1 MSDDKTNQEV
11 KTDQP
16 KARKILGQEEMFDV
30 FKTGGE
36 AELFARPA
44 QKKHG
49 IETETRNGPSINHQ
63 IHDANGPTIHHQT
76 TDALGPSIDHRL
88 SDSEGRSSN
97 RTSIVDADGPTI
109 THQMSDSVGPIA
121 KNAEISDASGPT
133 IAHQM
138 SDGIGLI
145 IKKNEIVDTDGPT
158 ISHQMNDGDGPIIKK
173 TEIVDANGPTIAHQ
187 MSEGV
192 GPIIKKT
199 EITDADGPTINHQM
213 SDANGPVI
221 KRVLENTIVKLP
233 TIPNPVAS
241 ITKTD
246 VQSSE
251 HQPENSSV
259 SEPAHRVDTFSVH
272 MAERIAKMKSEQ
284 KETKTKMDDLEA
296 DTQKMQVKLTKK

>member
-16 KARKILGQEEMFDV
+16 KARKILGREEMFDV

-44 QKKHG
+44 QKKHSG
-49 IETETRNGPSINHQ
+49 DSDKRTGPSINHQ
-63 IHDANGPTIHHQT
+63 IHDASGPTIHHQT

-88 SDSEGRSSN
+88 SDSEGPSSN

-109 THQMSDSVGPIA
+109 THQMSDSVGPIV
-121 KNAEISDASGPT
+121 KNAEITDASGPT

-138 SDGIGLI
+138 SD
-145 IKKNEIVDTDGPT
+145 
-158 ISHQMNDGDGPIIKK
+158 
-173 TEIVDANGPTIAHQ
+173 
-187 MSEGV
+187 GV

>member
-16 KARKILGQEEMFDV
+16 KARKILGREEMFDV

-109 THQMSDSVGPIA
+109 THQMSD
-121 KNAEISDASGPT
+121 
-133 IAHQM
+133 
-138 SDGIGLI
+138 GIGL
-145 IKKNEIVDTDGPT
+145 
-158 ISHQMNDGDGPIIKK
+158 
-173 TEIVDANGPTIAHQ
+173 
-187 MSEGV
+187 
-192 GPIIKKT
+192 IIKKT

-213 SDANGPVI
+213 SDTNGPVI

>member
-1 MSDDKTNQEV
+1 MDSE
-11 KTDQP
+11 
-16 KARKILGQEEMFDV
+16 
-30 FKTGGE
+30 
-36 AELFARPA
+36 
-44 QKKHG
+44 
-49 IETETRNGPSINHQ
+49 GPSIN
-63 IHDANGPTIHHQT
+63 
-76 TDALGPSIDHRL
+76 
-88 SDSEGRSSN
+88 
-97 RTSIVDADGPTI
+97 RTEIADADGPTI
-109 THQMSDSVGPIA
+109 TH
-121 KNAEISDASGPT
+121 
-133 IAHQM
+133 HM
-138 SDGIGLI
+138 SDGI
-145 IKKNEIVDTDGPT
+145 
-158 ISHQMNDGDGPIIKK
+158 GPIIKK
-173 TEIVDANGPTIAHQ
+173 TEIADADGPTINHQ
-187 MSEGV
+187 MS
-192 GPIIKKT
+192 
-199 EITDADGPTINHQM
+199 DANGPTINHQM

>member
-16 KARKILGQEEMFDV
+16 KARKILGREEMFDV

-49 IETETRNGPSINHQ
+49 IETETRNGPSINHH

-109 THQMSDSVGPIA
+109 THQMSDSVGPIV
-121 KNAEISDASGPT
+121 KNAEITDASGPT

-138 SDGIGLI
+138 SD
-145 IKKNEIVDTDGPT
+145 
-158 ISHQMNDGDGPIIKK
+158 
-173 TEIVDANGPTIAHQ
+173 
-187 MSEGV
+187 GV

-213 SDANGPVI
+213 TDANGPVI

>member
-16 KARKILGQEEMFDV
+16 KARKILGREEMFDV

-63 IHDANGPTIHHQT
+63 IHDASGPTIHHQT

-88 SDSEGRSSN
+88 SDSEGPSSN

-138 SDGIGLI
+138 SD
-145 IKKNEIVDTDGPT
+145 
-158 ISHQMNDGDGPIIKK
+158 
-173 TEIVDANGPTIAHQ
+173 
-187 MSEGV
+187 GV

-296 DTQKMQVKLTKK
+296 DTQKMQVKLSKK

>member
-16 KARKILGQEEMFDV
+16 KARKILGREEMFDV

-109 THQMSDSVGPIA
+109 THQMSD
-121 KNAEISDASGPT
+121 
-133 IAHQM
+133 
-138 SDGIGLI
+138 GIGLI
-145 IKKNEIVDTDGPT
+145 IKKTEIVDTDGPT

>member
-16 KARKILGQEEMFDV
+16 KARKILGREEMFDV

-63 IHDANGPTIHHQT
+63 IHDASGPTIHHQT

-88 SDSEGRSSN
+88 SDSEGPSSN

-138 SDGIGLI
+138 SDG
-145 IKKNEIVDTDGPT
+145 
-158 ISHQMNDGDGPIIKK
+158 
-173 TEIVDANGPTIAHQ
+173 
-187 MSEGV
+187 V

-199 EITDADGPTINHQM
+199 EITDADGPTINHQI

>member
-16 KARKILGQEEMFDV
+16 KARKILGREEMFDV

-63 IHDANGPTIHHQT
+63 IHDASGPTIHHQT

-88 SDSEGRSSN
+88 SDSEGPSSN

-109 THQMSDSVGPIA
+109 THQMSDSVGPIV
-121 KNAEISDASGPT
+121 KNAEITDASGPT
-133 IAHQM
+133 NAHQM
-138 SDGIGLI
+138 SD
-145 IKKNEIVDTDGPT
+145 
-158 ISHQMNDGDGPIIKK
+158 
-173 TEIVDANGPTIAHQ
+173 
-187 MSEGV
+187 GV

>member
-16 KARKILGQEEMFDV
+16 KARKILGREEMFDV

-63 IHDANGPTIHHQT
+63 IHDASGPTIHHQT

-133 IAHQM
+133 IA
-138 SDGIGLI
+138 
-145 IKKNEIVDTDGPT
+145 
-158 ISHQMNDGDGPIIKK
+158 HQMNDGDGPIIKK

>member
-16 KARKILGQEEMFDV
+16 KARKILGREEMFDV

-145 IKKNEIVDTDGPT
+145 IKKTEIVDTDGPT
-158 ISHQMNDGDGPIIKK
+158 ISHQMNDGDGP
-173 TEIVDANGPTIAHQ
+173 
-187 MSEGV
+187 
-192 GPIIKKT
+192 
-199 EITDADGPTINHQM
+199 TINHQI

>member
-16 KARKILGQEEMFDV
+16 KARKILGREEMFDV

-109 THQMSDSVGPIA
+109 THQMSDSVGPIV
-121 KNAEISDASGPT
+121 KNAEITDAS
-133 IAHQM
+133 
-138 SDGIGLI
+138 
-145 IKKNEIVDTDGPT
+145 
-158 ISHQMNDGDGPIIKK
+158 
-173 TEIVDANGPTIAHQ
+173 GPTIAHQ

>member
-16 KARKILGQEEMFDV
+16 KARKILGREEMFDV

-138 SDGIGLI
+138 SD
-145 IKKNEIVDTDGPT
+145 
-158 ISHQMNDGDGPIIKK
+158 
-173 TEIVDANGPTIAHQ
+173 
-187 MSEGV
+187 
-192 GPIIKKT
+192 
-199 EITDADGPTINHQM
+199 
-213 SDANGPVI
+213 ANGPVI

-241 ITKTD
+241 ITKTE

>member
-16 KARKILGQEEMFDV
+16 KARKILGREEMFDV

-133 IAHQM
+133 IA
-138 SDGIGLI
+138 
-145 IKKNEIVDTDGPT
+145 
-158 ISHQMNDGDGPIIKK
+158 HQMNDGDGPIIKK

>member
-16 KARKILGQEEMFDV
+16 KARKILGREEMFDV

-49 IETETRNGPSINHQ
+49 IETETRNGPSIKHQ

-145 IKKNEIVDTDGPT
+145 IKKTEIVDTDGPT

-192 GPIIKKT
+192 GP
-199 EITDADGPTINHQM
+199 
-213 SDANGPVI
+213 VI

-251 HQPENSSV
+251 HQPEKSSV

>member
-16 KARKILGQEEMFDV
+16 KARKILGREEMFDV

-63 IHDANGPTIHHQT
+63 IHDASGPTIHHQT

-88 SDSEGRSSN
+88 SDSEGPSSN
-97 RTSIVDADGPTI
+97 RT
-109 THQMSDSVGPIA
+109 
-121 KNAEISDASGPT
+121 
-133 IAHQM
+133 
-138 SDGIGLI
+138 
-145 IKKNEIVDTDGPT
+145 EIVDTDGPT
-158 ISHQMNDGDGPIIKK
+158 ISHQMNNGDGPIIKK
-173 TEIVDANGPTIAHQ
+173 TEIVDANGPTIAHL

>member
-16 KARKILGQEEMFDV
+16 KARKILGREEMFDV

-138 SDGIGLI
+138 SDG
-145 IKKNEIVDTDGPT
+145 DGPT
-158 ISHQMNDGDGPIIKK
+158 IKK

>member
-16 KARKILGQEEMFDV
+16 KARKILGREEMFDV

-49 IETETRNGPSINHQ
+49 IETETRNGPSIKHQ
-63 IHDANGPTIHHQT
+63 IH
-76 TDALGPSIDHRL
+76 
-88 SDSEGRSSN
+88 
-97 RTSIVDADGPTI
+97 DADGPTI

-121 KNAEISDASGPT
+121 KNAEISDESGPT

-138 SDGIGLI
+138 S
-145 IKKNEIVDTDGPT
+145 
-158 ISHQMNDGDGPIIKK
+158 DGDGPIIKK

-187 MSEGV
+187 MSEGD

>member
-16 KARKILGQEEMFDV
+16 KARKILGREEMFDV

-109 THQMSDSVGPIA
+109 THQMSDSV
-121 KNAEISDASGPT
+121 
-133 IAHQM
+133 
-138 SDGIGLI
+138 
-145 IKKNEIVDTDGPT
+145 
-158 ISHQMNDGDGPIIKK
+158 
-173 TEIVDANGPTIAHQ
+173 
-187 MSEGV
+187 
-192 GPIIKKT
+192 
-199 EITDADGPTINHQM
+199 GPTINHQM

>member
-16 KARKILGQEEMFDV
+16 KARKILGREEMFDV

-109 THQMSDSVGPIA
+109 THQMSDSVGPIV
-121 KNAEISDASGPT
+121 KNAEITDASGPT

-138 SDGIGLI
+138 SD
-145 IKKNEIVDTDGPT
+145 
-158 ISHQMNDGDGPIIKK
+158 
-173 TEIVDANGPTIAHQ
+173 
-187 MSEGV
+187 GV

-296 DTQKMQVKLTKK
+296 DTQKMQMKLTKK

>member
-16 KARKILGQEEMFDV
+16 KARKILGREEMFDV

-138 SDGIGLI
+138 
-145 IKKNEIVDTDGPT
+145 
-158 ISHQMNDGDGPIIKK
+158 NDGD
-173 TEIVDANGPTIAHQ
+173 
-187 MSEGV
+187 

>member
-16 KARKILGQEEMFDV
+16 KARKILGREEMFDV

-121 KNAEISDASGPT
+121 KNAEISDAS
-133 IAHQM
+133 
-138 SDGIGLI
+138 
-145 IKKNEIVDTDGPT
+145 
-158 ISHQMNDGDGPIIKK
+158 
-173 TEIVDANGPTIAHQ
+173 GPTIAHQ

>member
-1 MSDDKTNQEV
+1 MSDDKTNQEA
-11 KTDQP
+11 KTNQP
-16 KARKILGQEEMFDV
+16 KARKILGREEMFDV

-36 AELFARPA
+36 AELFDRPA

-63 IHDANGPTIHHQT
+63 IHDAIGPTIHHQT
-76 TDALGPSIDHRL
+76 TDALGPSVDRRMM
-88 SDSEGRSSN
+88 DSEGP
-97 RTSIVDADGPTI
+97 SINKTEIANADGPTI
-109 THQMSDSVGPIA
+109 THQMSDSVGPIV

-138 SDGIGLI
+138 SDGIG
-145 IKKNEIVDTDGPT
+145 
-158 ISHQMNDGDGPIIKK
+158 
-173 TEIVDANGPTIAHQ
+173 
-187 MSEGV
+187 
-192 GPIIKKT
+192 PIIKKT
-199 EITDADGPTINHQM
+199 EITDADGPSVNHQM

-233 TIPNPVAS
+233 SIPNQIAS

-246 VQSSE
+246 AQSPG

-259 SEPAHRVDTFSVH
+259 SEPAYRVDTYSVH

-296 DTQKMQVKLTKK
+296 NTQKMQVKLTKK

>member
-16 KARKILGQEEMFDV
+16 KARKNLGREEMFDV

-109 THQMSDSVGPIA
+109 THQMSDSVGPIV
-121 KNAEISDASGPT
+121 KNAEITDASGPT

-138 SDGIGLI
+138 SD
-145 IKKNEIVDTDGPT
+145 
-158 ISHQMNDGDGPIIKK
+158 
-173 TEIVDANGPTIAHQ
+173 
-187 MSEGV
+187 GV

>member
-16 KARKILGQEEMFDV
+16 KARKILGREEMFDV

-44 QKKHG
+44 QKKHSG
-49 IETETRNGPSINHQ
+49 DSDKRTGPSINHQ
-63 IHDANGPTIHHQT
+63 IHDASGPTIHHQT

-88 SDSEGRSSN
+88 SDSEGPSSN

-109 THQMSDSVGPIA
+109 THQMSDS
-121 KNAEISDASGPT
+121 
-133 IAHQM
+133 
-138 SDGIGLI
+138 
-145 IKKNEIVDTDGPT
+145 
-158 ISHQMNDGDGPIIKK
+158 
-173 TEIVDANGPTIAHQ
+173 
-187 MSEGV
+187 V

>member
-16 KARKILGQEEMFDV
+16 KARKILGREEMFDV

-49 IETETRNGPSINHQ
+49 IETETRNGPSIKHQ

-88 SDSEGRSSN
+88 SDSEGPSSN
-97 RTSIVDADGPTI
+97 RTSII
-109 THQMSDSVGPIA
+109 
-121 KNAEISDASGPT
+121 
-133 IAHQM
+133 
-138 SDGIGLI
+138 
-145 IKKNEIVDTDGPT
+145 
-158 ISHQMNDGDGPIIKK
+158 
-173 TEIVDANGPTIAHQ
+173 
-187 MSEGV
+187 
-192 GPIIKKT
+192 
-199 EITDADGPTINHQM
+199 DADGPTINHQM

>member
-16 KARKILGQEEMFDV
+16 KARKILGREEMFDV

-138 SDGIGLI
+138 
-145 IKKNEIVDTDGPT
+145 
-158 ISHQMNDGDGPIIKK
+158 NDGDGPIIKK

-213 SDANGPVI
+213 TDANGPVI

>member
-16 KARKILGQEEMFDV
+16 KARKILGREEMFDV

-44 QKKHG
+44 QKKQSG
-49 IETETRNGPSINHQ
+49 DSDKRTGPSINHQ
-63 IHDANGPTIHHQT
+63 IQDASGPTIHHQT

-88 SDSEGRSSN
+88 SDSEGPSSN
-97 RTSIVDADGPTI
+97 RTSIVDADGLTI
-109 THQMSDSVGPIA
+109 THQMSDSVGPIV
-121 KNAEISDASGPT
+121 KNA
-133 IAHQM
+133 
-138 SDGIGLI
+138 
-145 IKKNEIVDTDGPT
+145 
-158 ISHQMNDGDGPIIKK
+158 
-173 TEIVDANGPTIAHQ
+173 
-187 MSEGV
+187 
-192 GPIIKKT
+192 

>member
-16 KARKILGQEEMFDV
+16 KARKILGREEMFDV

-138 SDGIGLI
+138 
-145 IKKNEIVDTDGPT
+145 
-158 ISHQMNDGDGPIIKK
+158 NDGDGPIIKK

-246 VQSSE
+246 VQSPE